1 MARKFKHHSL
11 TGRITAELLLTSF
24 HAVRRNRG
32 AAGLDKVSIAMFERN
47 LEPNL
52 ASLLHHLKRRGLYE
66 STPLRRRFIPKAGSS
81 ELRPLGIPA
90 VRDRVAQEVLRQL
103 LNPIFEPLF
112 HDASFGFRP
121 ARNCHQAIEQ
131 VLQLKEEGYLFVVDA
146 DIKGFFDSIDHEL
159 IVDAVAAEV
168 ADGNILHIIRQF
180 LQSGVMED
188 GALKPTPKGTPQGG
202 VISPL
207 LANIV
212 LNHLDWQLQSKGLR
226 FVRYADDFV
235 VLCKTAAE
243 AEEALAFIRH
253 VIEGQL
259 KLQLHPEKTR
269 ITRFSKGFEFLGFAI
284 AANRCSMRPKAQENF
299 KMKIKDLTRRSCNL
313 DAQVILKLNR
323 VIRGTANYFAT
334 DFSAVK
340 FLFREFDKFIR
351 RRLRCMK
358 FKRISRQDNYRLRN
372 RQLARLGLLS
382 ARALCGPC

>member
-1 MARKFKHHSL
+1 MAKKFKHHSL
-11 TGRITAELLLTSF
+11 TGRITAEVLLTSF

-32 AAGLDKVSIAMFERN
+32 AAGLDQVSIAMFERN
-47 LEPNL
+47 LEQNL
-52 ASLLHHLKRRGLYE
+52 ASLLHDLKRRGLFQ
-66 STPLRRRFIPKAGSS
+66 SKPLRRHFIPKAGSS

-121 ARNCHQAIEQ
+121 ARNCHQALEQ

-168 ADGNILHIIRQF
+168 ADGNILQIIRQF
-180 LQSGVMED
+180 LKSGVMED

-235 VLCKTAAE
+235 VMCKTAAE
-243 AEEALAFIRH
+243 AEEALAFVRL
-253 VIEGQL
+253 VLEQQL
-259 KLQLHPEKTR
+259 KLQLHPTKTR
-269 ITRFSKGFEFLGFAI
+269 ITRFSKGFEFLGFSL
-284 AANRCSMRPKAQENF
+284 AARCTMRPKAQENF
-299 KMKIKDLTRRSCNL
+299 KMKIKKLTRRSCNL

-323 VIRGTANYFAT
+323 VIRGTVNYFAT
-334 DFSAVK
+334 SFSSVVS
-340 FLFREFDKFIR
+340 LFREFDKFIR
-351 RRLRCMK
+351 RRVRCMK
-358 FKRISRQDNYRLRN
+358 FKRITGTDNRRLRN
-372 RQLARLGLLS
+372 RHLDRLGLL
-382 ARALCGPC
+382 RGRVLCDLC